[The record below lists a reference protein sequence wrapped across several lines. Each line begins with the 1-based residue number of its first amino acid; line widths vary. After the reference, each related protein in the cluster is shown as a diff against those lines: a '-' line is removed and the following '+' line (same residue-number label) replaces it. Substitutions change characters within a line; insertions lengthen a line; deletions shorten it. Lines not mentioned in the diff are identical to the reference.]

1 MFKEVRY
8 PAKHIRQTIIR
19 EKSLEINIS
28 LTAMYWLNF
37 TDQNSHLLFQR
48 EMRRIVMIC
57 FLSLL
62 GRIECSIS
70 IGRRRTALESKS
82 SAGHFD
88 WYCNNSQYFYS
99 AVLKA
104 YTLWK
109 QCNYLLEGLSCK
121 LILDMSWSLEAK
133 FCQNK
138 AALDWTDLQW
148 VLFSLDCKVRV
159 KPECL
164 HVQILEMFS
173 LQYVAAKDRCSCG
186 AGEIICGFI
195 ISFCVMP
202 AVAYCSIVGAWLHQ
216 PHEEILLRT
225 CPKPWILKP
234 ILQVQTSFMY
244 ECIL

>member
-48 EMRRIVMIC
+48 EMRRIMMIC

-70 IGRRRTALESKS
+70 ICRRRTALESKS

-99 AVLKA
+99 AVLRA

-109 QCNYLLEGLSCK
+109 QCSYLLEGLSCK

-133 FCQNK
+133 FCWNK
-138 AALDWTDLQW
+138 AALNWTDPQW

-164 HVQILEMFS
+164 S
-173 LQYVAAKDRCSCG
+173 
-186 AGEIICGFI
+186 
-195 ISFCVMP
+195 
-202 AVAYCSIVGAWLHQ
+202 
-216 PHEEILLRT
+216 T
-225 CPKPWILKP
+225 CADSWN
-234 ILQVQTSFMY
+234 V
-244 ECIL
+244 